1 MHRWCSKGE
10 AGERLV
16 KRPLTK
22 VGAKLQEP
30 DKTGGQGQRS
40 LRPTQ
45 VLLAQGTF
53 LTGAEKIGGQVQPT
67 RGDPDPAGKEPGDQ
81 SPHALSPS
89 ALSSARVSP

>member
-1 MHRWCSKGE
+1 M
-10 AGERLV
+10 
-16 KRPLTK
+16 
-22 VGAKLQEP
+22 GAKLQEP

-53 LTGAEKIGGQVQPT
+53 RTGAEKIGGQVQPT
-67 RGDPDPAGKEPGDQ
+67 RGDPAGKEPGDQ

>member
-1 MHRWCSKGE
+1 MVLQRGGWGE
-10 AGERLV
+10 VGKRL
-16 KRPLTK
+16 LIK
-22 VGAKLQEP
+22 VGARLQGP

-53 LTGAEKIGGQVQPT
+53 PAGAEMIGGQVQPA
-67 RGDPDPAGKEPGDQ
+67 RGDPAGKEPGEQ